1 MRQSRGI
8 MEKVTKVLVKSL
20 IVNILLTLTKFV
32 FGIIYKS
39 KVLVA
44 DGIHSLS
51 DLATDVVSIYG
62 SKLSLKPADNEHP
75 YGHGKIEYLTSI
87 VIGAVILALALSLL
101 GNSLN
106 AKNTIAS
113 NMVLY
118 VTIFTI
124 LAKYLIS
131 RYILSK
137 GVKYKSNL
145 LIASGKESRSD
156 VISSAIVIVTYFLSK
171 LSSYSKIFLYS
182 DTIGTFIIGLIILK
196 TAYRILKENIVSI
209 LGEIE
214 QDEEYLDK
222 IREII
227 LENSEVVNIEELN
240 IIKYGHYYQANITIN
255 MDSDVTL
262 EDAVMNEEIFGPIIP
277 VIKYKNMEDI
287 KYYISHHKN
296 PLALYVFSEDEN
308 FFEDIINRFSFG
320 GGCVNDTISHVASA
334 YLPFGGIGSSGM
346 GNYHGKASFDTFTH
360 TKSIVK
366 KSTKIDLKLVFPPY
380 KDKIKLI
387 KKVMK

>member
-1 MRQSRGI
+1 
-8 MEKVTKVLVKSL
+8 MEKATKVLVKSL

-32 FGIIYKS
+32 FGLIYKS

-106 AKNTIAS
+106 AKTTITS

-262 EDAVMNEEIFGPIIP
+262 EDACLVSNR
-277 VIKYKNMEDI
+277 IKK
-287 KYYISHHKN
+287 
-296 PLALYVFSEDEN
+296 
-308 FFEDIINRFSFG
+308 
-320 GGCVNDTISHVASA
+320 
-334 YLPFGGIGSSGM
+334 
-346 GNYHGKASFDTFTH
+346 
-360 TKSIVK
+360 
-366 KSTKIDLKLVFPPY
+366 
-380 KDKIKLI
+380 KLI
-387 KKVMK
+387 NKKTRISYAKISINPYME

>member
-1 MRQSRGI
+1 

-20 IVNILLTLTKFV
+20 IVNVLLTLTKFV

-87 VIGAVILALALSLL
+87 VVGAVILALALSLL

-145 LIASGKESRSD
+145 LVASGKESRAD

-255 MDSDVTL
+255 MDSNVTL
-262 EDAVMNEEIFGPIIP
+262 EDACLVSNR
-277 VIKYKNMEDI
+277 IKK
-287 KYYISHHKN
+287 
-296 PLALYVFSEDEN
+296 
-308 FFEDIINRFSFG
+308 
-320 GGCVNDTISHVASA
+320 
-334 YLPFGGIGSSGM
+334 
-346 GNYHGKASFDTFTH
+346 
-360 TKSIVK
+360 
-366 KSTKIDLKLVFPPY
+366 
-380 KDKIKLI
+380 KLI
-387 KKVMK
+387 NKKTRISYAKISINPYME

>member
-8 MEKVTKVLVKSL
+8 MEKATKVLVKSL
-20 IVNILLTLTKFV
+20 IVNVLLTLTKFV
-32 FGIIYKS
+32 FGLIYKS

-51 DLATDVVSIYG
+51 DLATDIVSIYG
-62 SKLSLKPADNEHP
+62 SKLSLKPADTEHP

-106 AKNTIAS
+106 AKTTITS

-145 LIASGKESRSD
+145 LVASGKESRSD

-255 MDSDVTL
+255 MDSNVTL
-262 EDAVMNEEIFGPIIP
+262 EDARVVSNR
-277 VIKYKNMEDI
+277 IKK
-287 KYYISHHKN
+287 
-296 PLALYVFSEDEN
+296 
-308 FFEDIINRFSFG
+308 
-320 GGCVNDTISHVASA
+320 
-334 YLPFGGIGSSGM
+334 
-346 GNYHGKASFDTFTH
+346 
-360 TKSIVK
+360 
-366 KSTKIDLKLVFPPY
+366 
-380 KDKIKLI
+380 KLI
-387 KKVMK
+387 NKKTRISYAKISINPYME

>member
-1 MRQSRGI
+1 

-32 FGIIYKS
+32 FGLIYKS

-106 AKNTIAS
+106 AKTTITS

-145 LIASGKESRSD
+145 LVASGKESRSD

-171 LSSYSKIFLYS
+171 LSSYSRIFLYS

-255 MDSDVTL
+255 MDSNVTL
-262 EDAVMNEEIFGPIIP
+262 EDACLVSDR
-277 VIKYKNMEDI
+277 IKK
-287 KYYISHHKN
+287 
-296 PLALYVFSEDEN
+296 
-308 FFEDIINRFSFG
+308 
-320 GGCVNDTISHVASA
+320 
-334 YLPFGGIGSSGM
+334 
-346 GNYHGKASFDTFTH
+346 
-360 TKSIVK
+360 
-366 KSTKIDLKLVFPPY
+366 
-380 KDKIKLI
+380 KLI
-387 KKVMK
+387 NKKTRISYAKISINPYME

>member
-8 MEKVTKVLVKSL
+8 MGKVTKVLVKSL

-106 AKNTIAS
+106 AKTTIIS

-214 QDEEYLDK
+214 QDEDYLDK

-255 MDSDVTL
+255 MDSNVTL
-262 EDAVMNEEIFGPIIP
+262 EDACLVSNR
-277 VIKYKNMEDI
+277 IKK
-287 KYYISHHKN
+287 
-296 PLALYVFSEDEN
+296 
-308 FFEDIINRFSFG
+308 
-320 GGCVNDTISHVASA
+320 
-334 YLPFGGIGSSGM
+334 
-346 GNYHGKASFDTFTH
+346 
-360 TKSIVK
+360 
-366 KSTKIDLKLVFPPY
+366 
-380 KDKIKLI
+380 KLI
-387 KKVMK
+387 NKKTRISYAKISINPYME

>member
-145 LIASGKESRSD
+145 LVASGKESRSD

-255 MDSDVTL
+255 MDSNVTL
-262 EDAVMNEEIFGPIIP
+262 EDARV
-277 VIKYKNMEDI
+277 VSDRIKK
-287 KYYISHHKN
+287 
-296 PLALYVFSEDEN
+296 
-308 FFEDIINRFSFG
+308 
-320 GGCVNDTISHVASA
+320 
-334 YLPFGGIGSSGM
+334 
-346 GNYHGKASFDTFTH
+346 
-360 TKSIVK
+360 
-366 KSTKIDLKLVFPPY
+366 
-380 KDKIKLI
+380 KLI
-387 KKVMK
+387 NKKTRISYAKISINPYME

>member
-1 MRQSRGI
+1 

-51 DLATDVVSIYG
+51 DLATDIVSIYG
-62 SKLSLKPADNEHP
+62 SKLSLKPADTEHP

-87 VIGAVILALALSLL
+87 VVGAVILALALSLL

-106 AKNTIAS
+106 AKTTITS

-209 LGEIE
+209 LGESE

-222 IREII
+222 IRKII

-262 EDAVMNEEIFGPIIP
+262 EDARVVSNR
-277 VIKYKNMEDI
+277 IKK
-287 KYYISHHKN
+287 
-296 PLALYVFSEDEN
+296 
-308 FFEDIINRFSFG
+308 
-320 GGCVNDTISHVASA
+320 
-334 YLPFGGIGSSGM
+334 
-346 GNYHGKASFDTFTH
+346 
-360 TKSIVK
+360 
-366 KSTKIDLKLVFPPY
+366 
-380 KDKIKLI
+380 KLI
-387 KKVMK
+387 NKKTRISYAKISINPYME

>member
-1 MRQSRGI
+1 
-8 MEKVTKVLVKSL
+8 MEKATKVLVKSL

-145 LIASGKESRSD
+145 LVASGKESRSD

-209 LGEIE
+209 LGESE

-222 IREII
+222 IRKII

-262 EDAVMNEEIFGPIIP
+262 EDACLVSDR
-277 VIKYKNMEDI
+277 IKK
-287 KYYISHHKN
+287 
-296 PLALYVFSEDEN
+296 
-308 FFEDIINRFSFG
+308 
-320 GGCVNDTISHVASA
+320 
-334 YLPFGGIGSSGM
+334 
-346 GNYHGKASFDTFTH
+346 
-360 TKSIVK
+360 
-366 KSTKIDLKLVFPPY
+366 
-380 KDKIKLI
+380 KLI
-387 KKVMK
+387 NKKTRISYAKISINPYME

>member
-1 MRQSRGI
+1 

-32 FGIIYKS
+32 FGLIYKS

-262 EDAVMNEEIFGPIIP
+262 EDACLVSDR
-277 VIKYKNMEDI
+277 IKK
-287 KYYISHHKN
+287 
-296 PLALYVFSEDEN
+296 
-308 FFEDIINRFSFG
+308 
-320 GGCVNDTISHVASA
+320 
-334 YLPFGGIGSSGM
+334 
-346 GNYHGKASFDTFTH
+346 
-360 TKSIVK
+360 
-366 KSTKIDLKLVFPPY
+366 
-380 KDKIKLI
+380 KLI
-387 KKVMK
+387 NKKTRISYAKISINPYME

>member
-1 MRQSRGI
+1 
-8 MEKVTKVLVKSL
+8 MEKATKVLVKSL

-32 FGIIYKS
+32 FGLIYKS

-51 DLATDVVSIYG
+51 DLATDIVSIYG
-62 SKLSLKPADNEHP
+62 SKLSLKPADTEHP

-145 LIASGKESRSD
+145 LVASGKESRSD

-262 EDAVMNEEIFGPIIP
+262 EDACLVSDR
-277 VIKYKNMEDI
+277 IKK
-287 KYYISHHKN
+287 
-296 PLALYVFSEDEN
+296 
-308 FFEDIINRFSFG
+308 
-320 GGCVNDTISHVASA
+320 
-334 YLPFGGIGSSGM
+334 
-346 GNYHGKASFDTFTH
+346 
-360 TKSIVK
+360 
-366 KSTKIDLKLVFPPY
+366 
-380 KDKIKLI
+380 KLI
-387 KKVMK
+387 NKKTRISYAKISINPYME

>member
-1 MRQSRGI
+1 

-145 LIASGKESRSD
+145 LVASGKESRAD
-156 VISSAIVIVTYFLSK
+156 VISSAIVIITYFLSK

-209 LGEIE
+209 LGESE

-222 IREII
+222 IRKII

-262 EDAVMNEEIFGPIIP
+262 EDACLVSDR
-277 VIKYKNMEDI
+277 IKK
-287 KYYISHHKN
+287 
-296 PLALYVFSEDEN
+296 
-308 FFEDIINRFSFG
+308 
-320 GGCVNDTISHVASA
+320 
-334 YLPFGGIGSSGM
+334 
-346 GNYHGKASFDTFTH
+346 
-360 TKSIVK
+360 
-366 KSTKIDLKLVFPPY
+366 
-380 KDKIKLI
+380 KLI
-387 KKVMK
+387 NKKTRISYAKISINPYME

>member
-1 MRQSRGI
+1 
-8 MEKVTKVLVKSL
+8 MEKATKVLVKSL

-32 FGIIYKS
+32 FGLIYKS

-145 LIASGKESRSD
+145 LVASGKESRSD

-262 EDAVMNEEIFGPIIP
+262 EDACLVSDR
-277 VIKYKNMEDI
+277 IKK
-287 KYYISHHKN
+287 
-296 PLALYVFSEDEN
+296 
-308 FFEDIINRFSFG
+308 
-320 GGCVNDTISHVASA
+320 
-334 YLPFGGIGSSGM
+334 
-346 GNYHGKASFDTFTH
+346 
-360 TKSIVK
+360 
-366 KSTKIDLKLVFPPY
+366 
-380 KDKIKLI
+380 KLI
-387 KKVMK
+387 NKKTRISYAKISINPYME

>member
-1 MRQSRGI
+1 
-8 MEKVTKVLVKSL
+8 MEKATKVLVKSL

-32 FGIIYKS
+32 FGLIYKS

-106 AKNTIAS
+106 AKTTIIS

-156 VISSAIVIVTYFLSK
+156 VISSAIVIITYFLSK

-209 LGEIE
+209 LGESE

-222 IREII
+222 IRKII

-240 IIKYGHYYQANITIN
+240 IIKYGHYYHANITIN
-255 MDSDVTL
+255 MDSNVTL
-262 EDAVMNEEIFGPIIP
+262 EDACLVSNR
-277 VIKYKNMEDI
+277 IKK
-287 KYYISHHKN
+287 
-296 PLALYVFSEDEN
+296 
-308 FFEDIINRFSFG
+308 
-320 GGCVNDTISHVASA
+320 
-334 YLPFGGIGSSGM
+334 
-346 GNYHGKASFDTFTH
+346 
-360 TKSIVK
+360 
-366 KSTKIDLKLVFPPY
+366 
-380 KDKIKLI
+380 KLI
-387 KKVMK
+387 NKKTRISYAKISINPYME

>member
-1 MRQSRGI
+1 
-8 MEKVTKVLVKSL
+8 MEKATKVLVKSL
-20 IVNILLTLTKFV
+20 IVNVLLTLTKFV
-32 FGIIYKS
+32 FGLIYKS

-44 DGIHSLS
+44 DGIHALS
-51 DLATDVVSIYG
+51 DLATDIVSIYG

-145 LIASGKESRSD
+145 LVASGKESRSD

-262 EDAVMNEEIFGPIIP
+262 EDACLVSDR
-277 VIKYKNMEDI
+277 IKK
-287 KYYISHHKN
+287 
-296 PLALYVFSEDEN
+296 
-308 FFEDIINRFSFG
+308 
-320 GGCVNDTISHVASA
+320 
-334 YLPFGGIGSSGM
+334 
-346 GNYHGKASFDTFTH
+346 
-360 TKSIVK
+360 
-366 KSTKIDLKLVFPPY
+366 
-380 KDKIKLI
+380 KLI
-387 KKVMK
+387 NKKTRISYAKISINPYME

>member
-1 MRQSRGI
+1 MRQSWGI

-62 SKLSLKPADNEHP
+62 SKLSLKPADTEHP

-106 AKNTIAS
+106 AKTTIIS

-145 LIASGKESRSD
+145 LVASGKESRSD
-156 VISSAIVIVTYFLSK
+156 VISSAIVIITYFLSK

-262 EDAVMNEEIFGPIIP
+262 EDACLVSDR
-277 VIKYKNMEDI
+277 IKK
-287 KYYISHHKN
+287 
-296 PLALYVFSEDEN
+296 
-308 FFEDIINRFSFG
+308 
-320 GGCVNDTISHVASA
+320 
-334 YLPFGGIGSSGM
+334 
-346 GNYHGKASFDTFTH
+346 
-360 TKSIVK
+360 
-366 KSTKIDLKLVFPPY
+366 
-380 KDKIKLI
+380 KLI
-387 KKVMK
+387 NKKTRISYAKISINPYME

>member
-1 MRQSRGI
+1 
-8 MEKVTKVLVKSL
+8 MEKATKVLVKSL

-32 FGIIYKS
+32 FGLIYKS

-106 AKNTIAS
+106 AKTTIIS

-262 EDAVMNEEIFGPIIP
+262 EDACLVSNR
-277 VIKYKNMEDI
+277 IKK
-287 KYYISHHKN
+287 
-296 PLALYVFSEDEN
+296 
-308 FFEDIINRFSFG
+308 
-320 GGCVNDTISHVASA
+320 
-334 YLPFGGIGSSGM
+334 
-346 GNYHGKASFDTFTH
+346 
-360 TKSIVK
+360 
-366 KSTKIDLKLVFPPY
+366 
-380 KDKIKLI
+380 KLI
-387 KKVMK
+387 NKKTRISYAKISINPYME

>member
-1 MRQSRGI
+1 
-8 MEKVTKVLVKSL
+8 MEKATKVLVKSL
-20 IVNILLTLTKFV
+20 IVNVLLTLTKFV
-32 FGIIYKS
+32 FGLIYKS

-51 DLATDVVSIYG
+51 DLATDIVSIYG
-62 SKLSLKPADNEHP
+62 SKLSLKPADTEHP

-106 AKNTIAS
+106 AKTTITS

-156 VISSAIVIVTYFLSK
+156 VISSAIVIITYFLSK

-262 EDAVMNEEIFGPIIP
+262 EDACLVSDR
-277 VIKYKNMEDI
+277 IKK
-287 KYYISHHKN
+287 
-296 PLALYVFSEDEN
+296 
-308 FFEDIINRFSFG
+308 
-320 GGCVNDTISHVASA
+320 
-334 YLPFGGIGSSGM
+334 
-346 GNYHGKASFDTFTH
+346 
-360 TKSIVK
+360 
-366 KSTKIDLKLVFPPY
+366 
-380 KDKIKLI
+380 KLI
-387 KKVMK
+387 NKKTRISYAKISINPYME

>member
-1 MRQSRGI
+1 

-20 IVNILLTLTKFV
+20 IVNILLTLTKLV

-145 LIASGKESRSD
+145 LVASGKESRSD

-262 EDAVMNEEIFGPIIP
+262 EDACLVSDR
-277 VIKYKNMEDI
+277 IKK
-287 KYYISHHKN
+287 
-296 PLALYVFSEDEN
+296 
-308 FFEDIINRFSFG
+308 
-320 GGCVNDTISHVASA
+320 
-334 YLPFGGIGSSGM
+334 
-346 GNYHGKASFDTFTH
+346 
-360 TKSIVK
+360 
-366 KSTKIDLKLVFPPY
+366 
-380 KDKIKLI
+380 KLI
-387 KKVMK
+387 NKKTRISYAKISINPYME

>member
-1 MRQSRGI
+1 MRQSRDI
-8 MEKVTKVLVKSL
+8 MEKATKVLVKSL

-145 LIASGKESRSD
+145 LVASGKESRSD

-262 EDAVMNEEIFGPIIP
+262 EDACLVSDR
-277 VIKYKNMEDI
+277 IKK
-287 KYYISHHKN
+287 
-296 PLALYVFSEDEN
+296 
-308 FFEDIINRFSFG
+308 
-320 GGCVNDTISHVASA
+320 
-334 YLPFGGIGSSGM
+334 
-346 GNYHGKASFDTFTH
+346 
-360 TKSIVK
+360 
-366 KSTKIDLKLVFPPY
+366 
-380 KDKIKLI
+380 KLI
-387 KKVMK
+387 NKKTRISYAKISINPYME

>member
-1 MRQSRGI
+1 

-145 LIASGKESRSD
+145 LVASGKESRAD

-262 EDAVMNEEIFGPIIP
+262 EDACLVSDR
-277 VIKYKNMEDI
+277 IKK
-287 KYYISHHKN
+287 
-296 PLALYVFSEDEN
+296 
-308 FFEDIINRFSFG
+308 
-320 GGCVNDTISHVASA
+320 
-334 YLPFGGIGSSGM
+334 
-346 GNYHGKASFDTFTH
+346 
-360 TKSIVK
+360 
-366 KSTKIDLKLVFPPY
+366 
-380 KDKIKLI
+380 KLI
-387 KKVMK
+387 NKKTRISYAKISINPYME

>member
-1 MRQSRGI
+1 
-8 MEKVTKVLVKSL
+8 MEKATKVLVKSL

-145 LIASGKESRSD
+145 LVASGKESRAD
-156 VISSAIVIVTYFLSK
+156 VISSAIVIITYFLSK

-209 LGEIE
+209 LGESE

-222 IREII
+222 IRKII

-255 MDSDVTL
+255 MDSNVTL
-262 EDAVMNEEIFGPIIP
+262 EDARAVSNR
-277 VIKYKNMEDI
+277 IKK
-287 KYYISHHKN
+287 
-296 PLALYVFSEDEN
+296 
-308 FFEDIINRFSFG
+308 
-320 GGCVNDTISHVASA
+320 
-334 YLPFGGIGSSGM
+334 
-346 GNYHGKASFDTFTH
+346 
-360 TKSIVK
+360 
-366 KSTKIDLKLVFPPY
+366 
-380 KDKIKLI
+380 KLI
-387 KKVMK
+387 NKKTRISYAKISINPYME

>member
-1 MRQSRGI
+1 

-145 LIASGKESRSD
+145 LVASGKESRSD

-255 MDSDVTL
+255 MDSNVTL
-262 EDAVMNEEIFGPIIP
+262 EDACLVSNR
-277 VIKYKNMEDI
+277 IKK
-287 KYYISHHKN
+287 
-296 PLALYVFSEDEN
+296 
-308 FFEDIINRFSFG
+308 
-320 GGCVNDTISHVASA
+320 
-334 YLPFGGIGSSGM
+334 
-346 GNYHGKASFDTFTH
+346 
-360 TKSIVK
+360 
-366 KSTKIDLKLVFPPY
+366 
-380 KDKIKLI
+380 KLI
-387 KKVMK
+387 NKKTRISYAKISINPYME

>member
-1 MRQSRGI
+1 
-8 MEKVTKVLVKSL
+8 MEKATKVLVKSL

-145 LIASGKESRSD
+145 LVASGKESRSD

-209 LGEIE
+209 LGESE
-214 QDEEYLDK
+214 QDEDYLDK

-262 EDAVMNEEIFGPIIP
+262 EEACLVSNR
-277 VIKYKNMEDI
+277 IKK
-287 KYYISHHKN
+287 
-296 PLALYVFSEDEN
+296 
-308 FFEDIINRFSFG
+308 
-320 GGCVNDTISHVASA
+320 
-334 YLPFGGIGSSGM
+334 
-346 GNYHGKASFDTFTH
+346 
-360 TKSIVK
+360 
-366 KSTKIDLKLVFPPY
+366 
-380 KDKIKLI
+380 KLI
-387 KKVMK
+387 NKKTRISYAKISINPYME

>member
-1 MRQSRGI
+1 MG
-8 MEKVTKVLVKSL
+8 KVTKVLVKSL

-51 DLATDVVSIYG
+51 DLATDIVSIYG
-62 SKLSLKPADNEHP
+62 SKLSLKPADTEHP

-87 VIGAVILALALSLL
+87 VIGAIILALALSLL

-106 AKNTIAS
+106 AKTTITS

-145 LIASGKESRSD
+145 LIASGKESRAD

-171 LSSYSKIFLYS
+171 LSSYSRIFLYS

-255 MDSDVTL
+255 MDSNVTL
-262 EDAVMNEEIFGPIIP
+262 EDACLVSDR
-277 VIKYKNMEDI
+277 IKK
-287 KYYISHHKN
+287 
-296 PLALYVFSEDEN
+296 
-308 FFEDIINRFSFG
+308 
-320 GGCVNDTISHVASA
+320 
-334 YLPFGGIGSSGM
+334 
-346 GNYHGKASFDTFTH
+346 
-360 TKSIVK
+360 
-366 KSTKIDLKLVFPPY
+366 
-380 KDKIKLI
+380 KLI
-387 KKVMK
+387 NKKTRISYAKISINPYME

>member
-1 MRQSRGI
+1 

-209 LGEIE
+209 LGESE

-222 IREII
+222 IRKII
-227 LENSEVVNIEELN
+227 LKNSEVVNIKELN

-255 MDSDVTL
+255 MDSNVTL
-262 EDAVMNEEIFGPIIP
+262 EDACLVSDR
-277 VIKYKNMEDI
+277 IKK
-287 KYYISHHKN
+287 
-296 PLALYVFSEDEN
+296 
-308 FFEDIINRFSFG
+308 
-320 GGCVNDTISHVASA
+320 
-334 YLPFGGIGSSGM
+334 
-346 GNYHGKASFDTFTH
+346 
-360 TKSIVK
+360 
-366 KSTKIDLKLVFPPY
+366 
-380 KDKIKLI
+380 KLI
-387 KKVMK
+387 NKKTRISYAKISINPYME

>member
-1 MRQSRGI
+1 MRQSRDI

-106 AKNTIAS
+106 AKTTITS

-145 LIASGKESRSD
+145 LVASGKESRAD
-156 VISSAIVIVTYFLSK
+156 VISSAIVIITYFLSK

-209 LGEIE
+209 LGESE

-255 MDSDVTL
+255 MDSNVTL
-262 EDAVMNEEIFGPIIP
+262 EDARVVSNR
-277 VIKYKNMEDI
+277 IKK
-287 KYYISHHKN
+287 
-296 PLALYVFSEDEN
+296 
-308 FFEDIINRFSFG
+308 
-320 GGCVNDTISHVASA
+320 
-334 YLPFGGIGSSGM
+334 
-346 GNYHGKASFDTFTH
+346 
-360 TKSIVK
+360 
-366 KSTKIDLKLVFPPY
+366 
-380 KDKIKLI
+380 KLI
-387 KKVMK
+387 NKKTRISYAKISINPYME

>member
-1 MRQSRGI
+1 
-8 MEKVTKVLVKSL
+8 MEKATKVLVKSL

-145 LIASGKESRSD
+145 LVASGKESRSD

-262 EDAVMNEEIFGPIIP
+262 EDACLVSDR
-277 VIKYKNMEDI
+277 IKK
-287 KYYISHHKN
+287 
-296 PLALYVFSEDEN
+296 
-308 FFEDIINRFSFG
+308 
-320 GGCVNDTISHVASA
+320 
-334 YLPFGGIGSSGM
+334 
-346 GNYHGKASFDTFTH
+346 
-360 TKSIVK
+360 
-366 KSTKIDLKLVFPPY
+366 
-380 KDKIKLI
+380 KLI
-387 KKVMK
+387 NKKTRISYAKISINPYME

>member
-1 MRQSRGI
+1 

-32 FGIIYKS
+32 FGLIYKS

-145 LIASGKESRSD
+145 LVASGKESRSD

-209 LGEIE
+209 LGESE

-222 IREII
+222 IRKII

-262 EDAVMNEEIFGPIIP
+262 EDACLVSNR
-277 VIKYKNMEDI
+277 IKK
-287 KYYISHHKN
+287 
-296 PLALYVFSEDEN
+296 
-308 FFEDIINRFSFG
+308 
-320 GGCVNDTISHVASA
+320 
-334 YLPFGGIGSSGM
+334 
-346 GNYHGKASFDTFTH
+346 
-360 TKSIVK
+360 
-366 KSTKIDLKLVFPPY
+366 
-380 KDKIKLI
+380 KLI
-387 KKVMK
+387 NKKTRISYAKISINPYME

>member
-32 FGIIYKS
+32 FGLIYKS

-51 DLATDVVSIYG
+51 DLATDIVSIYG
-62 SKLSLKPADNEHP
+62 SKLSLKPADTEHP

-106 AKNTIAS
+106 AKTTITS

-145 LIASGKESRSD
+145 LVASGKESRSD

-262 EDAVMNEEIFGPIIP
+262 EDACLVSDR
-277 VIKYKNMEDI
+277 IKK
-287 KYYISHHKN
+287 
-296 PLALYVFSEDEN
+296 
-308 FFEDIINRFSFG
+308 
-320 GGCVNDTISHVASA
+320 
-334 YLPFGGIGSSGM
+334 
-346 GNYHGKASFDTFTH
+346 
-360 TKSIVK
+360 
-366 KSTKIDLKLVFPPY
+366 
-380 KDKIKLI
+380 KLI
-387 KKVMK
+387 NKKTRISYAKISINPYME

>member
-1 MRQSRGI
+1 
-8 MEKVTKVLVKSL
+8 MEKATKVLVKSL

-51 DLATDVVSIYG
+51 DLATDIVSIYG
-62 SKLSLKPADNEHP
+62 SKLSLKPADTEHP

-106 AKNTIAS
+106 AKTTITS

-156 VISSAIVIVTYFLSK
+156 VISSAIVIITYFLSK

-262 EDAVMNEEIFGPIIP
+262 EDACLVSDR
-277 VIKYKNMEDI
+277 IKK
-287 KYYISHHKN
+287 
-296 PLALYVFSEDEN
+296 
-308 FFEDIINRFSFG
+308 
-320 GGCVNDTISHVASA
+320 
-334 YLPFGGIGSSGM
+334 
-346 GNYHGKASFDTFTH
+346 
-360 TKSIVK
+360 
-366 KSTKIDLKLVFPPY
+366 
-380 KDKIKLI
+380 KLI
-387 KKVMK
+387 NKKTRISYAKISINPYME

>member
-1 MRQSRGI
+1 MRQSRDI
-8 MEKVTKVLVKSL
+8 MEKATKVLVKSL

-106 AKNTIAS
+106 AKTTITS

-262 EDAVMNEEIFGPIIP
+262 EDACLVSNR
-277 VIKYKNMEDI
+277 IKK
-287 KYYISHHKN
+287 
-296 PLALYVFSEDEN
+296 
-308 FFEDIINRFSFG
+308 
-320 GGCVNDTISHVASA
+320 
-334 YLPFGGIGSSGM
+334 
-346 GNYHGKASFDTFTH
+346 
-360 TKSIVK
+360 
-366 KSTKIDLKLVFPPY
+366 
-380 KDKIKLI
+380 KLI
-387 KKVMK
+387 NKKTRISYAKISINPYME

>member
-1 MRQSRGI
+1 

-51 DLATDVVSIYG
+51 DLATDIVSIYG
-62 SKLSLKPADNEHP
+62 SKLSLKPADTEHP

-106 AKNTIAS
+106 AKTTITS

-145 LIASGKESRSD
+145 LVASGKESRSD
-156 VISSAIVIVTYFLSK
+156 VISSAIVIITYFLSK

-182 DTIGTFIIGLIILK
+182 DTIGTFIIDLIILK

-240 IIKYGHYYQANITIN
+240 IIKYGHYYQANVTIN
-255 MDSDVTL
+255 MDSNVTL
-262 EDAVMNEEIFGPIIP
+262 EDARVVSNR
-277 VIKYKNMEDI
+277 IKK
-287 KYYISHHKN
+287 
-296 PLALYVFSEDEN
+296 
-308 FFEDIINRFSFG
+308 
-320 GGCVNDTISHVASA
+320 
-334 YLPFGGIGSSGM
+334 
-346 GNYHGKASFDTFTH
+346 
-360 TKSIVK
+360 
-366 KSTKIDLKLVFPPY
+366 
-380 KDKIKLI
+380 KLI
-387 KKVMK
+387 NKKTRISYAKISINPYME

>member
-1 MRQSRGI
+1 
-8 MEKVTKVLVKSL
+8 
-20 IVNILLTLTKFV
+20 
-32 FGIIYKS
+32 
-39 KVLVA
+39 
-44 DGIHSLS
+44 
-51 DLATDVVSIYG
+51 
-62 SKLSLKPADNEHP
+62 
-75 YGHGKIEYLTSI
+75 
-87 VIGAVILALALSLL
+87 
-101 GNSLN
+101 
-106 AKNTIAS
+106 
-113 NMVLY
+113 MVLY

-145 LIASGKESRSD
+145 LVASGKESRAD
-156 VISSAIVIVTYFLSK
+156 VISSAIVIITYFLSK

-262 EDAVMNEEIFGPIIP
+262 EDACLVSDR
-277 VIKYKNMEDI
+277 IKK
-287 KYYISHHKN
+287 
-296 PLALYVFSEDEN
+296 
-308 FFEDIINRFSFG
+308 
-320 GGCVNDTISHVASA
+320 
-334 YLPFGGIGSSGM
+334 
-346 GNYHGKASFDTFTH
+346 
-360 TKSIVK
+360 
-366 KSTKIDLKLVFPPY
+366 
-380 KDKIKLI
+380 KLI
-387 KKVMK
+387 NKKTRISYAKISINPYME

>member
-8 MEKVTKVLVKSL
+8 MEKATKVLVKSL

-51 DLATDVVSIYG
+51 DLATDIVSIYG

-145 LIASGKESRSD
+145 LVASGKESRSD

-171 LSSYSKIFLYS
+171 LSSYSRIFLYS

-262 EDAVMNEEIFGPIIP
+262 EDACLVSDR
-277 VIKYKNMEDI
+277 IKK
-287 KYYISHHKN
+287 
-296 PLALYVFSEDEN
+296 
-308 FFEDIINRFSFG
+308 
-320 GGCVNDTISHVASA
+320 
-334 YLPFGGIGSSGM
+334 
-346 GNYHGKASFDTFTH
+346 
-360 TKSIVK
+360 
-366 KSTKIDLKLVFPPY
+366 
-380 KDKIKLI
+380 KLI
-387 KKVMK
+387 NKKTRISYAKISINPYME

>member
-1 MRQSRGI
+1 
-8 MEKVTKVLVKSL
+8 MEKATKVLVKSL

-32 FGIIYKS
+32 FGLIYKS

-51 DLATDVVSIYG
+51 DLATDIVSIYG
-62 SKLSLKPADNEHP
+62 SKLSLKPADTEHP

-106 AKNTIAS
+106 AKTTITS

-156 VISSAIVIVTYFLSK
+156 VISSAIVIITYFLSK

-209 LGEIE
+209 LGESE

-255 MDSDVTL
+255 MDSNVTL
-262 EDAVMNEEIFGPIIP
+262 EDARV
-277 VIKYKNMEDI
+277 VSDRIKK
-287 KYYISHHKN
+287 
-296 PLALYVFSEDEN
+296 
-308 FFEDIINRFSFG
+308 
-320 GGCVNDTISHVASA
+320 
-334 YLPFGGIGSSGM
+334 
-346 GNYHGKASFDTFTH
+346 
-360 TKSIVK
+360 
-366 KSTKIDLKLVFPPY
+366 
-380 KDKIKLI
+380 KLI
-387 KKVMK
+387 NKKTRISYAKISINPYME

>member
-1 MRQSRGI
+1 
-8 MEKVTKVLVKSL
+8 MEKATKVLVKSL

-32 FGIIYKS
+32 FGLIYKS

-262 EDAVMNEEIFGPIIP
+262 EEACLVSNR
-277 VIKYKNMEDI
+277 IKK
-287 KYYISHHKN
+287 
-296 PLALYVFSEDEN
+296 
-308 FFEDIINRFSFG
+308 
-320 GGCVNDTISHVASA
+320 
-334 YLPFGGIGSSGM
+334 
-346 GNYHGKASFDTFTH
+346 
-360 TKSIVK
+360 
-366 KSTKIDLKLVFPPY
+366 
-380 KDKIKLI
+380 KLI
-387 KKVMK
+387 NKKTRISYAKISINPYME

>member
-1 MRQSRGI
+1 

-32 FGIIYKS
+32 FGLIYKS

-51 DLATDVVSIYG
+51 DLATDIVSIYG
-62 SKLSLKPADNEHP
+62 SKLSLKPADTEHP

-106 AKNTIAS
+106 AKTTITS

-145 LIASGKESRSD
+145 LIASGKESRAD
-156 VISSAIVIVTYFLSK
+156 VISSAIVIITYFLSK

-222 IREII
+222 IRKII

-262 EDAVMNEEIFGPIIP
+262 EDACLVSDR
-277 VIKYKNMEDI
+277 IKK
-287 KYYISHHKN
+287 
-296 PLALYVFSEDEN
+296 
-308 FFEDIINRFSFG
+308 
-320 GGCVNDTISHVASA
+320 
-334 YLPFGGIGSSGM
+334 
-346 GNYHGKASFDTFTH
+346 
-360 TKSIVK
+360 
-366 KSTKIDLKLVFPPY
+366 
-380 KDKIKLI
+380 KLI
-387 KKVMK
+387 NKKTRISYAKISINPYME

>member
-1 MRQSRGI
+1 

-106 AKNTIAS
+106 AKTTIIS

-145 LIASGKESRSD
+145 LVASGKESRSD

-262 EDAVMNEEIFGPIIP
+262 EDACLVSDR
-277 VIKYKNMEDI
+277 IKK
-287 KYYISHHKN
+287 
-296 PLALYVFSEDEN
+296 
-308 FFEDIINRFSFG
+308 
-320 GGCVNDTISHVASA
+320 
-334 YLPFGGIGSSGM
+334 
-346 GNYHGKASFDTFTH
+346 
-360 TKSIVK
+360 
-366 KSTKIDLKLVFPPY
+366 
-380 KDKIKLI
+380 KLI
-387 KKVMK
+387 NKKTRISYAKISINPYME

>member
-145 LIASGKESRSD
+145 LVASGKESRSD

-262 EDAVMNEEIFGPIIP
+262 EDACLVSNR
-277 VIKYKNMEDI
+277 IKK
-287 KYYISHHKN
+287 
-296 PLALYVFSEDEN
+296 
-308 FFEDIINRFSFG
+308 
-320 GGCVNDTISHVASA
+320 
-334 YLPFGGIGSSGM
+334 
-346 GNYHGKASFDTFTH
+346 
-360 TKSIVK
+360 
-366 KSTKIDLKLVFPPY
+366 
-380 KDKIKLI
+380 KLI
-387 KKVMK
+387 NKKTRISYAKISINPYME

>member
-8 MEKVTKVLVKSL
+8 MEKATKVLVKSL

-32 FGIIYKS
+32 FGLIYKS

-145 LIASGKESRSD
+145 LVASGKESRSD

-262 EDAVMNEEIFGPIIP
+262 EDACLVSDR
-277 VIKYKNMEDI
+277 IKK
-287 KYYISHHKN
+287 
-296 PLALYVFSEDEN
+296 
-308 FFEDIINRFSFG
+308 
-320 GGCVNDTISHVASA
+320 
-334 YLPFGGIGSSGM
+334 
-346 GNYHGKASFDTFTH
+346 
-360 TKSIVK
+360 
-366 KSTKIDLKLVFPPY
+366 
-380 KDKIKLI
+380 KLI
-387 KKVMK
+387 NKKTRISYAKISINPYME